1 MMYRVSKVLLIW
13 ITLITSGLGQKEVG
27 NDANVEQEEL
37 PQRMDSKHLPNPV
50 KVHPRVISGGLPE
63 GDAAFR
69 ELANLGVKTIIS
81 VDGARP
87 AVEMAKEHGL
97 RYVHLPHGYNGV
109 SSRRVKELAKAVRD
123 LQGPVYIHCHH
134 GKHRSPAAATVAC
147 VGAGLVPASKAVAVL
162 DLAGTSPNYR
172 GLYQAA
178 REIRPL
184 PESELDSLQVSF
196 REVEEVPPMAEAMV
210 LLGHTHDHLLSIAD
224 SDWRSPD
231 DHPDLDPAH
240 QALLLREHFTELLRT
255 PEVQAESEVFKKLL
269 RESEQAA
276 RSLEGL
282 LSRWEPSSQDQMP
295 PETILQQA
303 KRIADNCKACHA
315 RFRDLPLQEANDGG

>member
-1 MMYRVSKVLLIW
+1 
-13 ITLITSGLGQKEVG
+13 
-27 NDANVEQEEL
+27 
-37 PQRMDSKHLPNPV
+37 
-50 KVHPRVISGGLPE
+50 
-63 GDAAFR
+63 
-69 ELANLGVKTIIS
+69 
-81 VDGARP
+81 
-87 AVEMAKEHGL
+87 
-97 RYVHLPHGYNGV
+97 
-109 SSRRVKELAKAVRD
+109 
-123 LQGPVYIHCHH
+123 
-134 GKHRSPAAATVAC
+134 
-147 VGAGLVPASKAVAVL
+147 
-162 DLAGTSPNYR
+162 
-172 GLYQAA
+172 
-178 REIRPL
+178 
-184 PESELDSLQVSF
+184 
-196 REVEEVPPMAEAMV
+196 MAEAMV